1 MFVIYDLIG
10 VVINS
15 LEYNYYLINVWNY
28 IGMCNYVIKEFYIL
42 KLGVIFDLIEG
53 GIFYGLLGILGDFIL
68 LLCFICVL
76 YYFDNF

>member
-1 MFVIYDLIG
+1 
-10 VVINS
+10 
-15 LEYNYYLINVWNY
+15 
-28 IGMCNYVIKEFYIL
+28 MCNYVIKEFYIL

-76 YYFDNF
+76 YFFDNF